1 MSLSLRISNST
12 VCAVLSLFA
21 VSRVYRRDIGPDR
34 ATGLMKLARAIE
46 IKYFMVAA
54 AEYIKFVA
62 ANNEDMKDQLKHK
75 PAL

>member
-1 MSLSLRISNST
+1 
-12 VCAVLSLFA
+12 
-21 VSRVYRRDIGPDR
+21 
-34 ATGLMKLARAIE
+34 MKLARAIE

-62 ANNEDMKDQLKHK
+62 ANNEDMKAQLTHK